1 MLLLST
7 RGGVGKVGG
16 SKERR
21 EFACGEMERSHERA
35 FTSRGA
41 AHNDDDDNDDEYLGK

>member
-1 MLLLST
+1 MLLLYVDK
-7 RGGVGKVGG
+7 GGVGKVGG

-41 AHNDDDDNDDEYLGK
+41 AHNDDDEYLGK